1 MSVKSQSSIGSSK
14 IKRNAPSTVSDD
26 CHEAEYEM
34 DEKGVI
40 KRKSRNLSEK
50 KRRDQFNILI
60 NELCSMVCT
69 GKRKMD
75 KSAVLKTAI
84 SFIRNHNQTTIQSQS
99 KEVPE
104 DWKPSFLSNE
114 EFTHLMLEAL
124 DEFIIVFSASG
135 KILYVS
141 ENITCLLGHAP
152 SNLIGS
158 SIFDLVWEK
167 ERDVIQSLLKS
178 WAGEEMNHSGKD
190 NHTSLSCHLR
200 RGNISDTSPD
210 ENNYELVFFSGYYR
224 MQGNPD
230 ASRVTMS
237 SWGDDSK
244 ESTNCADALSQHNGL
259 VFVASARLQ
268 TPQLLVEM
276 SIVDV
281 SKSEFTS
288 RHSLEWKF
296 LFLDHRGPPIIG
308 YLPFEVLGT
317 SGYDYYHIDDLEK
330 VSECHETL
338 MQKGEVTSCCYR
350 FLTKGQQWV
359 WLKTKYYITYHQ
371 WYSKPEFIVC
381 SHRVLSY
388 NEVMGHQLV
397 KLENEDTVQDRN
409 TDDDIPAS
417 IIMNSKAKP
426 EEQGRSSHDKL
437 RKPTSHSSVKDRRLS
452 SEDDSYSSR
461 NGRPRSNSSPKVV
474 SQRNRSHQSQRA
486 PANVSEPNSPISKT
500 PLLRQPYLA
509 PGTESASSQHSS
521 RVGAGFSDTGSVS
534 SAGSF
539 QSAASQH
546 SLQSDQS
553 MHSFHSQQSHHSM
566 QSVHNQQTHEVPMRS
581 AYQPGYGSSMNAGQ
595 QHLYEETPN
604 YPPHPPHFSIMNYGQ
619 PKHPREFLNGPSDVE
634 TYLSTP
640 KSLAENASGHQFLQ
654 PRVSSGTAARRNA
667 PGTAECGNLPT
678 GNSLYP
684 IGDSSNRAF
693 AYLTDEE
700 SPNPA
705 RQGVAVHQRL
715 LEGFPVVP
723 LPGLVA
729 HEVSQIQIISFHVM
743 FLFVH
748 LQPAMMSAAQK
759 ELHEQL
765 KEKHYQL
772 QRQIASQQNELRRI
786 SEQLILSQ
794 YGAWNP
800 TVIKMAVPCTESN
813 GAGLTATDAPSGFSQ
828 GAFQFGQP
836 GPIAISTS
844 TPILVHSSEFQRYT
858 ANSEPISITSDSSQ
872 VPMRT
877 VQQQENLVQLSQ
889 QDIQMLLAQN
899 LLQDNQQS
907 SAEYLS

>member
-14 IKRNAPSTVSDD
+14 IKRNAPSTISDD
-26 CHEAEYEM
+26 CHETEYEM

-84 SFIRNHNQTTIQSQS
+84 SFIRNHNQATIQSQS

-124 DEFIIVFSASG
+124 DEFIIVFSANG

-158 SIFDLVWEK
+158 SIFDLVWEQ

-178 WAGEEMNHSGKD
+178 WAGEEMNHNGKD
-190 NHTSLSCHLR
+190 NHTTLSCHLR
-200 RGNISDTSPD
+200 RGNINDTSQN

-230 ASRVTMS
+230 ASRVNVS

-244 ESTNCADALSQHNGL
+244 ESTNCVDALSQHNGL

-397 KLENEDTVQDRN
+397 KLENEDSVQDRN
-409 TDDDIPAS
+409 TDDDIPVP
-417 IIMNSKAKP
+417 IIMNNKSKP
-426 EEQGRSSHDKL
+426 EDRVRSNHNKL
-437 RKPTSHSSVKDRRLS
+437 RKPASHSTIKDRRLS
-452 SEDDSYSSR
+452 SEDDSYSSY
-461 NGRPRSNSSPKVV
+461 NGRPRSNSSSKVG
-474 SQRNRSHQSQRA
+474 SQRNRSQHSQRSA
-486 PANVSEPNSPISKT
+486 SNVSEPNSPISKT
-500 PLLRQPYLA
+500 PILRPPYLA

-546 SLQSDQS
+546 SRQSDQS

-566 QSVHNQQTHEVPMRS
+566 QSVHNQQTHELPMRS
-581 AYQPGYGSSMNAGQ
+581 GYQPGYGNMNAAQ
-595 QHLYEETPN
+595 QHLHEETANLPL
-604 YPPHPPHFSIMNYGQ
+604 HQPHFSIMNYGQ
-619 PKHPREFLNGPSDVE
+619 PKQPKEFVNCSSSDAE
-634 TYLSTP
+634 TYLSIP
-640 KSLAENASGHQFLQ
+640 KSPAENASGHQFLQ
-654 PRVSSGTAARRNA
+654 PRVSSNSTVRRNTTGHNEYGNA
-667 PGTAECGNLPT
+667 PITSP
-678 GNSLYP
+678 YP

-693 AYLTDEE
+693 TYQPVLDEE
-700 SPNPA
+700 SSNLA
-705 RQGVAVHQRL
+705 RQGVAVPIHQRII
-715 LEGFPVVP
+715 EGFPVVP

-729 HEVSQIQIISFHVM
+729 HE
-743 FLFVH
+743 
-748 LQPAMMSAAQK
+748 PAMMSAAQK
-759 ELHEQL
+759 HFHEQL
-765 KEKHYQL
+765 KEKHLQL
-772 QRQIASQQNELRRI
+772 QRQIAAQQNELRRI

-813 GAGLTATDAPSGFSQ
+813 GTSLASAEASSGFGQ
-828 GAFQFGQP
+828 GSFQFGQP
-836 GPIAISTS
+836 GPIAISSS
-844 TPILVHSSEFQRYT
+844 TPILVHSSEFQRYSS
-858 ANSEPISITSDSSQ
+858 NSDPVSITSDSSQ

-877 VQQQENLVQLSQ
+877 AQQQENLVQLSQ

-899 LLQDNQQS
+899 LLQDNQQP